1 MHMIIPQLPEA
12 LYSLAAFLVL
22 FIVLAKFAFPPI
34 LGMLE
39 KREETIRES
48 IEKSEETRVEAERL
62 LQDYKQQLDEA
73 RGEAAQIVEQARKLG
88 EDAKAKIEAD
98 AREEAAKMLA
108 RAREEI
114 DSEKEKALIELKEK
128 VADLSVGAA
137 GRVVEKTLSAED
149 HKKLIEDY
157 IAQVGTASDN

>member
-1 MHMIIPQLPEA
+1 MDQIVPKAPEVF
-12 LYSLAAFLVL
+12 YSLAAFLVL
-22 FIVLAKFAFPPI
+22 FIVLAKFAYPPI

-48 IEKSEETRVEAERL
+48 IEKSEETRVQAERL
-62 LQDYKQQLDEA
+62 LEGYQKQLDEA

-88 EDAKAKIEAD
+88 EDAKTKIEAD
-98 AREEAAKMLA
+98 AREEATKMLA

-114 DSEKEKALIELKEK
+114 ASEKEKALIELKEK
-128 VADLSVGAA
+128 VADLSIGAA

-149 HKKLIEDY
+149 HQKLIEDY
-157 IAQVGTASDN
+157 IAQVGTASEN